1 MPGKWTDNFFRK
13 DENLLIACI
22 LIFAAIIRLYA
33 GHELSLSNDE
43 LSALTRAKANSFHDL
58 IVNGVYIDYHP
69 AGVEIFIYYW
79 LKIFG
84 ESAFLFR
91 IPFILTGVGSVWLIY
106 ILGKKWF
113 STFTGLLAAAIFAGT
128 KFCIL
133 YSMYARLY
141 SPGLFFSLLT
151 TLVWTNIVFPD
162 STYKNKEI
170 RRSQWVWLV
179 VLMSVCTHIHY
190 FSFVFVAGLG
200 LTGLFFIS
208 KNNRLP
214 YLISGMIVLALFT
227 PEWQIFLEQ
236 MKTGDIGGWLA
247 PPEKS
252 FLLDFVHQLLN
263 KSALLNF
270 IVAIL
275 VIPGLFFLLK
285 SKLWRKFH
293 SISLAWV
300 LFSFLIAYGYSV
312 LRGPVLQY
320 STLFFVLPFLLFLI
334 ANVIQKIV
342 IQKLRSAFIL
352 LMLFGTCWSTIVE
365 AKLFTRPTY
374 GLFREPAQDLQRWI
388 SKYGKDQVPCVV
400 NAINTDYLRYYFRQ
414 LNFDPWLVA
423 DKVNSGKRFSS
434 LANILD
440 TLQTDYFAFT
450 WSNCEN
456 IFEVNKLIQ
465 DKYPYLVEKNIYF
478 NSGTYLYSRK
488 NSSGE
493 ISTIFQ
499 TCCDFDSVACVGSD
513 LKLTETYKYS
523 GKKSAIIDSS
533 APYAL
538 TYQKYGRDL
547 PGTGYRWMNCS
558 FRLLSQGGPLSAL
571 MVMEVNRNK
580 ENLSYFTSDIGEFE
594 LESGSWNKVT
604 FSRLLPDDLQADDE
618 IKMYIWNKDQ
628 QSFFVDDFCIS
639 IDTGDDPYLE

>member
-1 MPGKWTDNFFRK
+1 M
-13 DENLLIACI
+13 
-22 LIFAAIIRLYA
+22 
-33 GHELSLSNDE
+33 
-43 LSALTRAKANSFHDL
+43 
-58 IVNGVYIDYHP
+58 
-69 AGVEIFIYYW
+69 FIYYW

-91 IPFILTGVGSVWLIY
+91 LPFILTGIGSVWLIY
-106 ILGKKWF
+106 ILGKRWF

-151 TLVWTNIVFPD
+151 TLVWTNIVFPE
-162 STYKNKEI
+162 SENKEKEI

-179 VLMSVCTHIHY
+179 ILMSVCTHIHY

-208 KNNRLP
+208 RNNRLP
-214 YLISGMIVLALFT
+214 YLISGMVVLALFT

-263 KSALLNF
+263 KSALLSF

-275 VIPGLFFLLK
+275 VVPGLFFLVK
-285 SKLWRKFH
+285 SKRWNKFH
-293 SISLAWV
+293 TISLAWV
-300 LFSFLIAYGYSV
+300 LFSFFIAYGYSV

-320 STLFFVLPFLLFLI
+320 STLFFVLPFSLFLI
-334 ANVIQKIV
+334 ASAIQKIV

-352 LMLFGTCWSTIVE
+352 LMLLGTCWSTIVE

-388 SKYGKDQVPCVV
+388 NLYGKEQVPCVV
-400 NAINTDYLRYYFRQ
+400 NAINTDYMRYYFRQ
-414 LNFDPWLVA
+414 LNFDPWLA
-423 DKVNSGKRFSS
+423 AEKVNSGEKFST

-440 TLQTDYFAFT
+440 TIQSDYFAFT

-465 DKYPYLVEKNIYF
+465 DKYPYLVEKEIYF
-478 NSGTYLYSRK
+478 NSAAYLYSRK
-488 NSSGE
+488 NGSGE
-493 ISTIFQ
+493 SSTIFQ
-499 TCCDFDSVACVGSD
+499 SCCDFDSMDCVGSV
-513 LKLTETYKYS
+513 LKTTGEFKFS
-523 GKKSAIIDSS
+523 GTKSAHIDSS
-533 APYAL
+533 DMYAF
-538 TYQKYGRDL
+538 TFQKNGIDI
-547 PGTGYRWMNCS
+547 PGSGYRWMNCT
-558 FRLLSQGGPLSAL
+558 FRFFRQQGPLSAL
-571 MVMEVNRNK
+571 VVMEVNRNK
-580 ENLSYFTSDIGEFE
+580 ENVSYFTSNIGEFDV
-594 LESGSWNKVT
+594 ESGKWNKVT
-604 FSRLLPDDLQADDE
+604 FSRLLPGDLQQEDE
-618 IKMYIWNKDQ
+618 IKMYIWNKDR

-639 IDTGDDPYLE
+639 VDNGDDPYLE

>member
-1 MPGKWTDNFFRK
+1 MPGKWTENLFRK
-13 DENLLIACI
+13 DENLIIACI
-22 LIFAAIIRLYA
+22 LIFAAIIRIYA

-69 AGVEIFIYYW
+69 AGVELSIYYW

-91 IPFILTGVGSVWLIY
+91 LPFIITGVGSVWLIY

-113 STFTGLLAAAIFAGT
+113 SSFTGLLAAAIFAGT
-128 KFCIL
+128 KFCIV

-151 TLVWTNIVFPD
+151 TLIWTNIVFPD
-162 STYKNKEI
+162 TGGKNKEV
-170 RRSQWVWLV
+170 RRSQWVLLV
-179 VLMSVCTHIHY
+179 LLMSVCTHIHY

-200 LTGLFFIS
+200 LTGLFFIGR
-208 KNNRLP
+208 NNRLP
-214 YLISGMIVLALFT
+214 YLISGIIVLALFT
-227 PEWQIFLEQ
+227 PELGIFMEQ

-275 VIPGLFFLLK
+275 VIPGFFFLLK
-285 SKLWRKFH
+285 SKRWTKFH
-293 SISLAWV
+293 LISFAWV
-300 LFSFLIAYGYSV
+300 LFSFFIAYGYSV

-320 STLFFVLPFLLFLI
+320 STLFFVLPFSLFLI
-334 ANVIQKIV
+334 ASAIQKIV
-342 IQKLRSAFIL
+342 IQKLRSVFIL

-374 GLFREPAQDLQRWI
+374 GLFREPAQDIQRWI
-388 SKYGKDQVPCVV
+388 SMHGKDQVPCVV
-400 NAINTDYLRYYFRQ
+400 NAINTDYVRYYFRQ

-423 DKVNSGKRFSS
+423 DKVNSGSKFST

-440 TLQTDYFAFT
+440 TLHSDYFAFT

-465 DKYPYLVEKNIYF
+465 DKYPYLIEKKIYF
-478 NSGTYLYSRK
+478 NSAAYLYSRK
-488 NSSGE
+488 NISGE
-493 ISTIFQ
+493 NSTIFQ
-499 TCCDFDSVACVGSD
+499 TCCDFDSSNCSGSE
-513 LKLTETYKYS
+513 LKLTENFKFS
-523 GKKSAIIDSS
+523 GTKSAILDSS
-533 APYAL
+533 AMYAL
-538 TYQKYGRDL
+538 TFQRNGREL
-547 PGTGYRWMNCS
+547 AGSGYRWMNCT
-558 FRLLSQGGPLSAL
+558 FRCLSQGGPLTAL
-571 MVMEVNRNK
+571 VVMEVNRNNEK
-580 ENLSYFTSDIGEFE
+580 LSYSTSNIGEFDMQ
-594 LESGSWNKVT
+594 SGKWNKVT
-604 FSRLLPDDLQADDE
+604 FSRLLPVDLQADDE

-628 QSFFVDDFCIS
+628 QIFFVDDFCIS
-639 IDTGDDPYLE
+639 IDNGDDPYVE